1 MSNTRSARL
10 VVAVSEVSLTT
21 SFGAKASGRYR
32 EPLALLFSGV
42 VKEAAPDFK
51 GDAWDL
57 PDRLEKR
64 TIAVRCLSAPR
75 AAAEAASRSAIGWC
89 QLCPIACDLDVA
101 VEVDCCSNL
110 FHVLKNTAGFGGGQ
124 AGPGLTLT
132 LDVADDGDEGKG
144 RRDAAFRLAVTRMA
158 ITASRAL
165 KGAAAPLSD
174 TAMSSSASTVP
185 SSVPVS

>member
-1 MSNTRSARL
+1 MSFARSARL
-10 VVAVSEVSLTT
+10 VVAVSEISLTA
-21 SFGAKASGRYR
+21 SFGARTNGRYR

-64 TIAVRCLSAPR
+64 AIVVRCRSSLK
-75 AAAEAASRSAIGWC
+75 AAAGGESSRPAIGWC
-89 QLCPIACDLDVA
+89 QFCPLACDLDVA

-110 FHVLKNTAGFGGGQ
+110 FNVLKNTAGFGASQ

-132 LDVADDGDEGKG
+132 LDLADDGE
-144 RRDAAFRLAVTRMA
+144 DAEQDRYY
-158 ITASRAL
+158 
-165 KGAAAPLSD
+165 
-174 TAMSSSASTVP
+174 P
-185 SSVPVS
+185 SE